1 MHLFANLPSFFPIS
15 FLLILNQIFTL
26 FQQRNIS
33 ALVSWGRC
41 FLIFTHSDADSK
53 PISQLATAP
62 FSSHSIGSS
71 SVLFLCFLAVT
82 SHFNHIFFH
91 CFYFRKCLQ
100 SLLEVEFLLKLS
112 SVFVSLSFWK
122 CILKLQFTVCAAGR
136 RVSLVAPSGKVNA
149 LKFDSSVIKA
159 ILQED
164 SEKKIPFEF
173 IDDIRVSENSEILF
187 SFLI

>member
-1 MHLFANLPSFFPIS
+1 M
-15 FLLILNQIFTL
+15 
-26 FQQRNIS
+26 
-33 ALVSWGRC
+33 
-41 FLIFTHSDADSK
+41 
-53 PISQLATAP
+53 
-62 FSSHSIGSS
+62 
-71 SVLFLCFLAVT
+71 
-82 SHFNHIFFH
+82 
-91 CFYFRKCLQ
+91 
-100 SLLEVEFLLKLS
+100 
-112 SVFVSLSFWK
+112 
-122 CILKLQFTVCAAGR
+122 CAAGR